1 MVGSFGR
8 WPWELRRRCVSTS
21 NGTTPARA
29 EGGAAANDVLA
40 AQRRAASCSTV
51 ERNRRCLHECYYL
64 EEIVGCGAFAVVQR
78 AVCKETGTAWA
89 VKKFN
94 AGTSRDAILKEIH
107 ILSQLDHANVLR
119 PREYFDDDAGVA
131 LITELLVG
139 EHLLECVA
147 DRGSYAEDDCR
158 QIARNVLSALAHC
171 HAKGVVHRDLKLENL
186 VLSCNLDPC
195 SIKIVDFGL
204 SGQLLESE
212 PFLTESCGT
221 PACTAPEVLQRNA
234 SYGSSPDV
242 WSVGCLIFTLLSGAP
257 PFQARVLKSLVRDIR
272 QGAFSMQ
279 DPAWELVSDSAKEFV
294 KLLLQVEPKK
304 RPTALAALEH
314 SWLQE

>member
-1 MVGSFGR
+1 
-8 WPWELRRRCVSTS
+8 
-21 NGTTPARA
+21 
-29 EGGAAANDVLA
+29 
-40 AQRRAASCSTV
+40 
-51 ERNRRCLHECYYL
+51 
-64 EEIVGCGAFAVVQR
+64 
-78 AVCKETGTAWA
+78 
-89 VKKFN
+89 
-94 AGTSRDAILKEIH
+94 
-107 ILSQLDHANVLR
+107 
-119 PREYFDDDAGVA
+119 
-131 LITELLVG
+131 
-139 EHLLECVA
+139 
-147 DRGSYAEDDCR
+147 
-158 QIARNVLSALAHC
+158 
-171 HAKGVVHRDLKLENL
+171 
-186 VLSCNLDPC
+186 
-195 SIKIVDFGL
+195 
-204 SGQLLESE
+204 LESE